1 MHYLVHFTYFHYFS
15 TGISVNTS
23 CICVI
28 IGHYRAI
35 YADLLNLFHILGH
48 MHKTIHAY
56 TN

>member
-15 TGISVNTS
+15 TEISVNTS

-35 YADLLNLFHILGH
+35 
-48 MHKTIHAY
+48 
-56 TN
+56 